1 MMRISSPLTRFVFLC
16 GVLWGLSAQAQTKD
30 PAAIL
35 QLDTTTQGLL
45 PPRMTTAQRDAI
57 DSPPDGLMIYNT
69 DTQRLNFYRG
79 DPYSSWS
86 IASLAE
92 DEIFHNGLAY
102 RELTSTATNEI
113 WLDRNVGA
121 LRAPKS
127 ISDTGSAF
135 GNFFTQDDAQTCCPP
150 GYRLPT
156 KAEWQAEINNMS
168 PQNAVGGWNALKLTK
183 VGKRSSG
190 TGETATHSEAGSSVV
205 YHGAGSGYAILLSGT
220 SASTASINTT
230 TGFPVRC
237 IKDD

>member
-1 MMRISSPLTRFVFLC
+1 MMRISFPLTRFVFLC
-16 GVLWGLSAQAQTKD
+16 GVLWALSAQAQTKD

-45 PPRMTTAQRDAI
+45 PPRMPTAQRDAI
-57 DSPPDGLMIYNT
+57 ASPPDGLMIYNT
-69 DTQRLNFYRG
+69 DTQRLNYYRG

-86 IASLAE
+86 IASLAD

-183 VGKRSSG
+183 VGLRVAG
-190 TGETATHSEAGSSVV
+190 TG
-205 YHGAGSGYAILLSGT
+205 GT
-220 SASTASINTT
+220 SDNGSEGGKCI
-230 TGFPVRC
+230 FPSY
-237 IKDD
+237 